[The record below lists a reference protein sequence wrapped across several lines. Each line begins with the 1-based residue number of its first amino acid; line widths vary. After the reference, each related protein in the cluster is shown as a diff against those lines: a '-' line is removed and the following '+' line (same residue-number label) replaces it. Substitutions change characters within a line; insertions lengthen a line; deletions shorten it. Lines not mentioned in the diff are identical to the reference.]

1 MSVHH
6 HLDDAT
12 MLRYAS
18 GDLDEAFCVVA
29 ASHIAMCAECR
40 RAARMAE
47 EVGGHLLEEADGS
60 DLAIG
65 AFDRMMQRL
74 DSGTDEP
81 QSALASQR
89 VAADDP
95 TNSVIPAPLR
105 RFVGSSLDD
114 ISWRFVAPGVRKHT
128 IALSSQSKSALYM
141 LHIAPGKAVPEHG
154 HGGEEMTLILSGA
167 YNDALGR
174 FGRGDIADL
183 DEDIEHQPQVEP
195 GAPCICLVATEAPT
209 RFKDFISRL
218 FQPLVGI

>member
-1 MSVHH
+1 MTVSH

-12 MLRYAS
+12 LLRCAS
-18 GDLDEAFCVVA
+18 GDLDEAFSVVA

-40 RAARMAE
+40 RAVRVAE
-47 EVGGHLLEEADGS
+47 ELGGLLLEQADGA

-65 AFDRMMQRL
+65 AFDRVMQRL
-74 DSGTDEP
+74 DGDEAKP
-81 QSALASQR
+81 RQAMSAPCAPS
-89 VAADDP
+89 DDRP
-95 TNSVIPAPLR
+95 AGDVPAPLQ
-105 RFVGSSLDD
+105 RFVGPRLDD
-114 ISWRFVAPGVRKHT
+114 ISWKFVAPGVRKHA
-128 IALSSQSKSALYM
+128 IALPSKPQSSLYM

-167 YNDALGR
+167 YNDALGH

-183 DEDIEHQPQVEP
+183 DEHIEHQPQVEP

-209 RFKDFISRL
+209 RFKDFFSRL